1 MTNTLMPTVDL
12 IRLER
17 GLSLRLELARCYR
30 DNSDLTEKF
39 AERHDS
45 LGRDYY
51 SSFFHHRSFGRNDA
65 SIDVNLIHII
75 LFQDSIIEQEDM
87 YSATKAFFKH
97 PYAGRLVI
105 GEQADFQVD
114 ELETIKSAIDYSL
127 VVQSYLNDCR
137 TAFSNEIRNQYKSY
151 FDEIKN
157 IFGISGQITTIS
169 ELAKFLPRHNFSTSA
184 PPLKTLYHLVTT
196 LKSECWFIIG
206 VVALNR
212 IERLI
217 SVNSAGD
224 ALQQSLHFQ
233 DSPSLFDSFDELEFK
248 IFSILKY
255 LDTKS
260 RQELPAPPVETQSKK
275 ISVPQLIENLEK
287 GQVEYFKDL
296 NEHYVNTASHL
307 FHQLMQAA
315 DHGNFRVAF
324 HTVSI
329 IYQLDERL
337 LYHLDWKYLHYAL
350 PPEKGGYTFERCV
363 FELCFIEFTSPVAHA
378 IVKLVRGD
386 TGTFISSMLPLL
398 EKIRANGR
406 DHRQI
411 VGDIKSSLPPKA
423 ARFLTTSILK
433 RSYLQRLRRKF
444 PAVTIYDPKSVD
456 TYTEEEILTRLRL
469 VLAKAAKERALITG
483 KQYEEIKSQEQSANA
498 IRFFQR
504 ELDKGRIRL
513 PWYRLKRKAEELVD
527 DSLSYFIINKI
538 EPEDIHENRDLIET
552 IITNEVEDFLH
563 HCIFDSS
570 TGFDTIIASNLRHGV
585 ISTVYASLFNK
596 VLLECDY
603 VSTQSVWDK
612 QEIETIFEDSFSE
625 IDTLRRNILQLLND
639 YMAKSLTIRKTD
651 QFYTELIE
659 SLINKI
665 VHILQYPVEQRVHY
679 KDEVFSEIQSAFV
692 NVIASAKEKF
702 DNTISADILSQIDET
717 ISALAKKPNQHTK
730 FSDSLKLNIAKTN
743 KTVSRWIAVVT
754 GTKSFEDFSIRDL
767 VKAEAKLIYLSE
779 LEDMRI
785 AINCSIDGENV
796 KDIHFNGNY
805 YELLNEINH
814 NLISNCFEHS
824 GNDVHTDVTFYYDL
838 DAEKLTIKAINDLSR
853 AGLASAKNSLMHAR
867 ELASGKL
874 EYGAGALKHTG
885 FEKIRGIT
893 QQIPG
898 CVSSINVDIVES
910 HGPKYVVSVE
920 VSGIQMHQIYAT

>member
-184 PPLKTLYHLVTT
+184 PPLKT
-196 LKSECWFIIG
+196 
-206 VVALNR
+206 
-212 IERLI
+212 
-217 SVNSAGD
+217 
-224 ALQQSLHFQ
+224 
-233 DSPSLFDSFDELEFK
+233 
-248 IFSILKY
+248 
-255 LDTKS
+255 
-260 RQELPAPPVETQSKK
+260 
-275 ISVPQLIENLEK
+275 
-287 GQVEYFKDL
+287 
-296 NEHYVNTASHL
+296 
-307 FHQLMQAA
+307 
-315 DHGNFRVAF
+315 
-324 HTVSI
+324 
-329 IYQLDERL
+329 